1 MKKLEKFT
9 ENIKNSAIYKYSW
22 KGIDQLSGKDDWKIE
37 WLKKRNNN
45 NQTVSFTALCFICFK
60 TQLKSGK

>member
-1 MKKLEKFT
+1 MKKLEKFR

-37 WLKKRNNN
+37 
-45 NQTVSFTALCFICFK
+45 
-60 TQLKSGK
+60 